1 MINNLLRLFKLL
13 SDRIFYSEF
22 VIRLTTL
29 VFIKNIF
36 YIFVRT
42 NIRKNINFYSF
53 IVYKIFLLVVHISIF
68 L

>member
-53 IVYKIFLLVVHISIF
+53 IVYKIFLLVVHIRIF